1 MVDYRVYKPNLY
13 CEQYLHEADSFKGRV
28 ALTCCRAGVSGL
40 RVDTGRWEYVYVA
53 AGKKIRLPRI
63 SRTCLLCG
71 RGVEDVKHVLCAC
84 PEYANANV
92 CACPVYAN
100 ERKTLHKA
108 SVDDEN
114 DTSDLSME
122 GQITHVVLV

>member
-1 MVDYRVYKPNLY
+1 M
-13 CEQYLHEADSFKGRV
+13 
-28 ALTCCRAGVSGL
+28 TCCRAGVSGL

-84 PEYANANV
+84 P
-92 CACPVYAN
+92 VYAN
-100 ERKTLHKA
+100 ERKILLKA
-108 SVDDEN
+108 CEDDET
-114 DTSDLSME
+114 DTSGIIVE
-122 GQITHVVLV
+122 GQVTNADGFCKFVLYRAGMKYVQRFLVNALYKRAELLQDSI